1 MECARL
7 TGFFHD
13 PHIGRGICHRQG
25 MSTKPYF
32 LATLLLSGGLLVAC
46 GTEAGKETERVNEQ
60 MQENRNEVGKADDAQ
75 EWMNEREEARKE
87 MANLR
92 ETLSNRLER
101 ERKDLADGIKNAE
114 KRAETERHIAEL
126 EQNIARIDASMV
138 SFDGSTK
145 DTWNEVKMEGR
156 KAADETK
163 GWWDRQKDWVDAK
176 TEADKDGDGK

>member
-1 MECARL
+1 MR
-7 TGFFHD
+7 
-13 PHIGRGICHRQG
+13 
-25 MSTKPYF
+25 TKPYF

-46 GTEAGKETERVNEQ
+46 GTEAGKETERVNDQ
-60 MQENRNEVGKADDAQ
+60 MQENRNEVAKADDAE

-126 EQNIARIDASMV
+126 EQNIARIDATMV
-138 SFDGSTK
+138 TYDGSTNS
-145 DTWNEVKMEGR
+145 TWNDVKMEGR
-156 KAADETK
+156 KAIDETK
-163 GWWDRQKDWVDAK
+163 NWWERQKDWVDAK
-176 TEADKDGDGK
+176 TEADKDNDGK